1 MVQEPCAIP
10 ACEGHHVQGDC
21 CETEYFI
28 LIVGTLE
35 TELNLFFGLMQIFDG
50 VLTMI
55 PLHCYVL

>member
-21 CETEYFI
+21 CETEYFYSNCWYS
-28 LIVGTLE
+28 GDRAE
-35 TELNLFFGLMQIFDG
+35 PFFGLMQIFDG